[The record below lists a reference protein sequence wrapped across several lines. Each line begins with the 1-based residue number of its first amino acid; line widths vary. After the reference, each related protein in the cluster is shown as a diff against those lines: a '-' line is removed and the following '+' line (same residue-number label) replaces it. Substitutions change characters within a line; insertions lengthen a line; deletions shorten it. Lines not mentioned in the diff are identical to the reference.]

1 MRDNPSAP
9 GAADTR
15 QTGTMCSP
23 DRYHGKKRHRVMT
36 STETNKI
43 FRFNIEGQEVVCYQ
57 MGNDRLWVCKCE
69 YFQERLRLRRQGY
82 CPHMA
87 AAIIQAMDEGT
98 IEFVF

>member
-1 MRDNPSAP
+1 
-9 GAADTR
+9 
-15 QTGTMCSP
+15 
-23 DRYHGKKRHRVMT
+23 MT
-36 STETNKI
+36 ATETNKI

-69 YFQERLRLRRQGY
+69 YFQERLRLRQQGY